1 MSSTNISINNN
12 SSTVTSNIQN
22 LIAHYAIKHKMAYPK
37 LPFQLCI
44 NAQEVKSAIH
54 NAINNGEVELSIDS
68 NGYVQYRYTDGR
80 LGHDKDF
87 TWYLT
92 PIKVSKNG
100 IQYDGDG
107 ERIDNILIFDYI
119 IPNRL
124 GVSNEVLDC
133 IRKLNST
140 PHKLWKGVLKY
151 DRKPKETIN
160 DPKGL
165 DIFNQESK
173 WARIVVGD
181 NDDTFYLPHQLDKR
195 GRVYPL
201 SYPITYQGDEW
212 IKASNMLDLPEITLT
227 QNGWKAL
234 KHDVANHYGLDKES
248 YDVKEKFADNLVN
261 ADRNKADKPI
271 LFDRAVE
278 FYNKALSTGKTDFS
292 VCIDATAS
300 GLQILSILANC
311 AETAQYTN
319 LTDPSRC
326 YDIYAKAAE
335 KVIEHCGFD
344 KNNKALLKEI
354 RKVVKKPVMTGTYN
368 SEAQSRIAADT
379 LNSIGWKITKDEM
392 LSICESSKA
401 VGNIKAHM
409 KECFRR
415 YGQLSDIKDKTIIRY
430 MMPDGFICELPIISK
445 SRQYFKD
452 DVLGFGC
459 MVKFDIRQYNFLD
472 GWRSFLPNMIH
483 SIDAYICREMIRRTH
498 YYNKNS
504 KTFKSFD
511 IATIHD
517 CFIVHPNYVN
527 IVRRNYLTILKELQE
542 MDIMNYIMNQIHPS
556 FVYDNGYKNG
566 VKNFDIAIDE
576 NSYALC

>member
-1 MSSTNISINNN
+1 M
-12 SSTVTSNIQN
+12 TVSNNIQN
-22 LIAHYAIKHKMAYPK
+22 LIDKTMRQMVREAGKQLLSSYSIKLAYVKAGQRVSEMIDNKEIILSYNDKGYPTFSYADMD
-37 LPFQLCI
+37 
-44 NAQEVKSAIH
+44 
-54 NAINNGEVELSIDS
+54 GSIID
-68 NGYVQYRYTDGR
+68 YREYTVN
-80 LGHDKDF
+80 
-87 TWYLT
+87 TN

-100 IQYDGDG
+100 VQYMADDK
-107 ERIDNILIFDYI
+107 RDHILIYDYT

-124 GVSNEVLDC
+124 GVSNEVVELV
-133 IRKLNST
+133 RKLNST
-140 PHKLWKGVLKY
+140 KHRVWAKVLDY
-151 DRKPKETIN
+151 DRIPKEPITDELGAKQYEIETN
-160 DPKGL
+160 W
-165 DIFNQESK
+165 I
-173 WARIVVGD
+173 RTVVEGID
-181 NDDTFYLPHQLDKR
+181 KENKSFYLAHQLDKR

-212 IKASNMLDLPEITLT
+212 TKASNMLDLPQITLT
-227 QNGWKAL
+227 ENGWKAL

-248 YDVKEKFADNLVN
+248 YDVREAFADNLIN

-278 FYNKALSTGKTDFS
+278 FYNKALSSGKTDFS

-319 LTDPSRC
+319 LTDPSQC
-326 YDIYAKAAE
+326 YDIYARAAQ
-335 KVIEHCGFD
+335 KVLD
-344 KNNKALLKEI
+344 KTGATNITLKQM
-354 RKVVKKPVMTGTYN
+354 RKIVKKPVMTGTYN
-368 SEAQSRIAADT
+368 SEKQSEIASDT
-379 LNSIGWKITKDEM
+379 LKKEYGINISKDDM
-392 LSICESSKA
+392 LAICESSEA
-401 VGNIKAHM
+401 VGKIKAHM
-409 KECFRR
+409 KECFKQ
-415 YGQLSDIKDKTIIRY
+415 YGKLDDIKDKTIIRY
-430 MMPDGFICELPIISK
+430 MMPDGFICELPIVA
-445 SRQYFKD
+445 KD
-452 DVLGFGC
+452 GVWINTKNFSCKMRFDV
-459 MVKFDIRQYNFLD
+459 REYNFSD

-527 IVRRNYLTILKELQE
+527 IVRRNYLTILKELQD